1 MAKII
6 FDDSVIISQGRDM
19 LDSVV
24 PHQCICINWKT
35 DGYHQTWFGIPDNYE
50 VRMDADGD
58 IHVEKKE
65 TYFTG
70 KIVVT
75 PYIIREQAS
84 GANKKVPQNN
94 GITTLIVD
102 DGKICSGYI
111 GLSGVICAK
120 FGRLID
126 NADTRTAIEACI
138 REEFYKGSAFRYYSG
153 ITIEWKRKWE
163 RG

>member
-6 FDDSVIISQGRDM
+6 FDDSVILSQGRD
-19 LDSVV
+19 LLNSVV
-24 PHQCICINWKT
+24 ARQCVCINWKT
-35 DGYHQTWFGIPDNYE
+35 DGYHQTWVGIPDNYE
-50 VRMDADGD
+50 VRVDANGD

-84 GANKKVPQNN
+84 GANKKVTQSNHVS
-94 GITTLIVD
+94 TLIVD
-102 DGKICSGYI
+102 DGKISRARVDLLNAI
-111 GLSGVICAK
+111 SAK
-120 FGRLID
+120 FGRIID
-126 NADTRTAIEACI
+126 NAATRTAVEALI
-138 REEFYKGSAFRYYSG
+138 RDEFYKESIFRYHSG
-153 ITIEWKRKWE
+153 ITIEWE